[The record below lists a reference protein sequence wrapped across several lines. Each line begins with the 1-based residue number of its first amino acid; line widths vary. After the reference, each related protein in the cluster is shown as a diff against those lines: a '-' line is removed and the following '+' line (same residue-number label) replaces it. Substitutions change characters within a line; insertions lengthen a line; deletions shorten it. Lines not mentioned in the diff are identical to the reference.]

1 MIIGLL
7 VLVFFVSFSGTL
19 IVRKIATKK
28 AIFDI
33 PNYRSSHNQPIPR
46 GGGLA
51 IAFAW
56 YLGIVILFILKQIPL
71 NLFAA
76 LLWGIPITI
85 LGFIDDLVSI
95 TPKLRIAVQVLC
107 SSLAVYFLGGVGAV
121 DLGFV
126 ILYDSLVF
134 SIVAVI
140 GIIWFT
146 NLFNFLDGIDGYIS
160 AEIIFICLA
169 VFFLLKLILPLY
181 LAAATAGFI
190 LLNWQPAKIFMGDVG
205 STLLGFTIGVFV
217 VYYHNTFE
225 SSIIVWII
233 LTSLFWFDAT
243 ITLFRRM
250 RKHEKLSEAHRK
262 HGYQRIVQSG
272 FSHQK
277 TVVYSLIINIIVMG
291 FAWLTIKFPSLNL
304 AFLAVNVI
312 YLYFVM
318 RLVDKRFPFNISL

>member
-1 MIIGLL
+1 MVVLLIILI
-7 VLVFFVSFSGTL
+7 FAVSFVGTL
-19 IVRKIATKK
+19 IVRNIAIKK
-28 AIFDI
+28 QIIDI
-33 PNYRSSHNQPIPR
+33 PNLRSSHTQPVPR

-56 YLGIVILFILKQIPL
+56 YLGIVILFISKQIPTY
-71 NLFAA
+71 LFEA

-85 LGFIDDLVSI
+85 MGFIDDLLSV
-95 TPKLRIAVQVLC
+95 TPKLRISVQVLC
-107 SSLAVYFLGGVGAV
+107 SSLAVYCLGGVGVV
-121 DLGFV
+121 DLGFA

-134 SIVAVI
+134 SIIAVI

-217 VYYHNTFE
+217 VYYHNTTE
-225 SSIIVWII
+225 SSVIVWII

-250 RKHEKLSEAHRK
+250 RNHEKLSEAHRK

-277 TVVYSLIINIIVMG
+277 TVVYSLIINFIVMG
-291 FAWLTIKFPSLNL
+291 FAWLAIKFHSLDFV
-304 AFLAVNVI
+304 FLAVDVI

-318 RLVDKRFPFNISL
+318 RLIDKRFPFAGV

>member
-1 MIIGLL
+1 MFFSLL
-7 VLVFFVSFSGTL
+7 VLVFIISFSGTL
-19 IVRKIATKK
+19 IVRKVATKK

-51 IAFAW
+51 IAVAW
-56 YLGIVILFILKQIPL
+56 YIGIVILFFLKEIPSF
-71 NLFAA
+71 LFAA
-76 LLWGIPITI
+76 LLWGVPITI
-85 LGFIDDLVSI
+85 MGFIDDLVSI
-95 TPKLRIAVQVLC
+95 TPKFRIAVQVIC
-107 SSLAVYFLGGVGAV
+107 SSFAVYFLGGVGTV

-134 SIVAVI
+134 SIVGVI

-160 AEIIFICLA
+160 VEIIFICLA
-169 VFFLLKLILPLY
+169 VFILLKLVLPLY
-181 LAAATAGFI
+181 LAVATAGFL

-225 SSIIVWII
+225 SSVIVWIM

-250 RKHEKLSEAHRK
+250 RRHEKLSEAHRK

-277 TVVYSLIINIIVMG
+277 TVVYSLMINSTVMG
-291 FAWLTIKFPSLNL
+291 FAWLALKFPSLDL
-304 AFLAVNVI
+304 AFLSVNVV
-312 YLYFVM
+312 YLYFII
-318 RLVDKRFPFNISL
+318 RIIDKRFPFL

>member
-1 MIIGLL
+1 MVVSLLIIM
-7 VLVFFVSFSGTL
+7 FAVSFIGTL
-19 IVRKIATKK
+19 IVRNIAIKK
-28 AIFDI
+28 QIIDI
-33 PNYRSSHNQPIPR
+33 PNLRSSHTQPVPR

-56 YLGIVILFILKQIPL
+56 YFGLIILFLLKQIPSY
-71 NLFAA
+71 LFEA
-76 LLWGIPITI
+76 LLCGIPITI
-85 LGFIDDLVSI
+85 MGFIDDLVSI

-107 SSLAVYFLGGVGAV
+107 SSLAVYFLGGVGVV

-181 LAAATAGFI
+181 LVAATAGFI

-217 VYYHNTFE
+217 VYYHNTTE
-225 SSIIVWII
+225 SSVIVWII

-250 RKHEKLSEAHRK
+250 RMHEKLSEAHRK

-277 TVVYSLIINIIVMG
+277 TVVYSLIINFIVMG
-291 FAWLTIKFPSLNL
+291 FAWLAIKFHSLDFV
-304 AFLAVNVI
+304 FLIVDVI

-318 RLVDKRFPFNISL
+318 RLIDKRFPFAGV